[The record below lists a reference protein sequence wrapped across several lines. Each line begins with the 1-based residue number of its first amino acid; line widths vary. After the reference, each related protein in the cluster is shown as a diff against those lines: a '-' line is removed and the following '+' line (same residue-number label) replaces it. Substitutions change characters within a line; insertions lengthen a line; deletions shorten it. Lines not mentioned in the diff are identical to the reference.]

1 MTKQTINK
9 YFRFVTKIEDVADT
23 RTMYHIGDRFII
35 EVSRIFPDLKNP
47 DSLMNI
53 WKKWGY
59 IPAVLP
65 SYLVVRT
72 YFTDISGN
80 CWGWYNITEKTSEG
94 GKRRVIDFDYLLE
107 ATPENE
113 KRLVAECIRMREMD
127 IRPHKIQRE
136 SLSFPA

>member
-9 YFRFVTKIEDVADT
+9 YFQFVTKIEDVADT
-23 RTMYHIGDRFII
+23 RTMYHIGDRFIV
-35 EVSRIFPDLKNP
+35 EVTRCTCDNVNP
-47 DSLMNI
+47 RSIMNI
-53 WKKWGY
+53 WKKAGY
-59 IPAVLP
+59 IPVVLP
-65 SYLVVRT
+65 SYLVVNT

-80 CWGWYNITEKTSEG
+80 CWGWYNVTEKPSKD

-127 IRPHKIQRE
+127 IRPHKIERVN
-136 SLSFPA
+136 LSFPA